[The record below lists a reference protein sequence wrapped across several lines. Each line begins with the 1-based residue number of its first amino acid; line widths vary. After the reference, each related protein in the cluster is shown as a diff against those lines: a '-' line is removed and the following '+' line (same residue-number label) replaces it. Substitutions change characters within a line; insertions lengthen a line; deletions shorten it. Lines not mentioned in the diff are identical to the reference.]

1 MERQER
7 FKSAFAYL
15 KGRGLVHKQKDV
27 AEKMGSTEPNV
38 SAALKG
44 VDKVL
49 TDKFLN
55 RFNEA
60 FGGVFNNDWLLW
72 GNGDML
78 KPTVFQNNENGDNIQ
93 GHSVTVNKTEKDYLE
108 IIKNQSE
115 QISKSQE
122 QIDKLL
128 SIITKLSDK

>member
-7 FKSAFAYL
+7 FKMAFTYL
-15 KGRGLVHKQKDV
+15 KGKGLIHKQKDV

-60 FGGVFNNDWLLW
+60 FGSVFNNDWLLW

>member
-1 MERQER
+1 MEKQER
-7 FKSAFAYL
+7 FKMAFSYL
-15 KGRGLVHKQKDV
+15 KGKGLIHKQKDV

-60 FGGVFNNDWLLW
+60 FGGIFDEKWLLW